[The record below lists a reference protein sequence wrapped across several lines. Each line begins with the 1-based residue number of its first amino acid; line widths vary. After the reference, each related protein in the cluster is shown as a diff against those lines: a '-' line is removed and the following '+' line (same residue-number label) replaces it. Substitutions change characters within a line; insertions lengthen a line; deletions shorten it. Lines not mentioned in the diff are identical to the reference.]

1 MVNGLF
7 FITIKLAKIMPLF
20 LFFDQIYINRKMI
33 TIGTADSIGDDN
45 LELVDSEGNVVD
57 FFGIIGEDGSDTNHE
72 FEDGR
77 ALRNASIVEG
87 NPGYT
92 FIEWQIWN
100 DTGGAGTTNVPQDA
114 TEAFNPGV
122 R

>member
-1 MVNGLF
+1 
-7 FITIKLAKIMPLF
+7 MPLF

-100 DTGGAGTTNVPQDA
+100 DPGGAGTTNVPQDA